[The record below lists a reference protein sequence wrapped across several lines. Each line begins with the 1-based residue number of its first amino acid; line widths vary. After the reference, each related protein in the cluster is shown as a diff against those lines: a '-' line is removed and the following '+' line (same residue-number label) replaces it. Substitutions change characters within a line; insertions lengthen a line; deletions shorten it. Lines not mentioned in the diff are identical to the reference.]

1 VTYSFVA
8 THPGTF
14 VYESGT
20 NPDVQVP
27 MGLFGALIVR
37 PTAGQY
43 FVYNDAGKPAGQS
56 SEFNPGSFDEMGD
69 SLASGENLVL
79 QSEVTRR

>member
-1 VTYSFVA
+1 LTNVAPASGGSATYSFVA

-27 MGLFGALIVR
+27 MGLFGALVVR
-37 PTAGQY
+37 PAAGQVLCLQR
-43 FVYNDAGKPAGQS
+43 FCAAGGAEQRVQPWQA
-56 SEFNPGSFDEMGD
+56 
-69 SLASGENLVL
+69 
-79 QSEVTRR
+79 